1 LKVYVF
7 TASIL
12 FISIQVWGQDQ
23 MLKGIVQDGIT
34 EKILPYAN
42 VSLWKKD
49 STVFQGLLSDSLGQ
63 FSFKNIPANI
73 SFVKVQALGYRSYN
87 ASILGKNSF
96 LTIKLKPEN
105 TVLNEV
111 FVQGE
116 RSVSDLQIDKQI
128 FNTRQFQNSANGTGL
143 DLIQRLPSVTVNTEG
158 NVTLRGSSG
167 FILLVDGKPS
177 SRNPADVLAQI
188 PSNLIESVEVL
199 TTPSARYDADGKAG
213 MINII
218 TKKDSQIGTSWS
230 GNMMNAGT
238 NPLRWG
244 GDIMWTLAEKKWNIF
259 AAADYRRFDI
269 EGFRVG
275 EIRTILKDSLTYMPS
290 AGVRDYRD
298 FQYSLRAGGSFY
310 PKSTD
315 VFNWSA
321 YVGEKQTDRMAN
333 LNYQEYVQTGIPL
346 SLFSN
351 SFKTPIK
358 EFYNQNLFVRS
369 GKFQTFTGDYSHI
382 YANKSKLSL
391 LALYEF
397 SELGGPLNNSDTYK
411 GTSQLLLWER
421 STETSPL
428 TALRFQIDYLLPLSN
443 NRKLEIG
450 YHIRQI
456 QHDGDF
462 LFERLNLSNQQ
473 WKSDPNFSDQ
483 MKLSQKIHAPYV
495 QLNGTKNI
503 FTYALGLRTE
513 YLSRTLTHHA
523 EPNKI
528 YSLDQIY
535 LFPSFQGQW
544 KLSDSYS
551 FRTAYSRRIDR
562 PTTKLMSPF
571 KNHRH
576 AETIENGDPNLLPE
590 IADIVEIGISKSYEN
605 ISFTAT
611 AYVNFL
617 KDKVFRVNEIYSRTI
632 LGRTYTNAGNS
643 QSTGMEFTTEIKATK
658 NWKIYLS
665 GNLYQFDV
673 QGKFNGIET
682 TQNSF
687 NYNLNGNTVI
697 DILPRLRF
705 AWDINYLSKSVTTQ
719 GIDSELLLS
728 NASLKYTLWQNKGSI
743 TFQAQNIFNTN
754 VQTIQTQT
762 KDFFSSTDYRK
773 WDRVFQISLGFRIND
788 RGQKVKSTKTD
799 YGEKDF

>member
-1 LKVYVF
+1 
-7 TASIL
+7 
-12 FISIQVWGQDQ
+12 
-23 MLKGIVQDGIT
+23 
-34 EKILPYAN
+34 
-42 VSLWKKD
+42 
-49 STVFQGLLSDSLGQ
+49 
-63 FSFKNIPANI
+63 
-73 SFVKVQALGYRSYN
+73 
-87 ASILGKNSF
+87 
-96 LTIKLKPEN
+96 
-105 TVLNEV
+105 
-111 FVQGE
+111 
-116 RSVSDLQIDKQI
+116 
-128 FNTRQFQNSANGTGL
+128 
-143 DLIQRLPSVTVNTEG
+143 
-158 NVTLRGSSG
+158 
-167 FILLVDGKPS
+167 
-177 SRNPADVLAQI
+177 
-188 PSNLIESVEVL
+188 
-199 TTPSARYDADGKAG
+199 
-213 MINII
+213 
-218 TKKDSQIGTSWS
+218 
-230 GNMMNAGT
+230 
-238 NPLRWG
+238 
-244 GDIMWTLAEKKWNIF
+244 
-259 AAADYRRFDI
+259 
-269 EGFRVG
+269 
-275 EIRTILKDSLTYMPS
+275 
-290 AGVRDYRD
+290 
-298 FQYSLRAGGSFY
+298 
-310 PKSTD
+310 
-315 VFNWSA
+315 
-321 YVGEKQTDRMAN
+321 
-333 LNYQEYVQTGIPL
+333 
-346 SLFSN
+346 
-351 SFKTPIK
+351 
-358 EFYNQNLFVRS
+358 
-369 GKFQTFTGDYSHI
+369 
-382 YANKSKLSL
+382 
-391 LALYEF
+391 
-397 SELGGPLNNSDTYK
+397 
-411 GTSQLLLWER
+411 
-421 STETSPL
+421 
-428 TALRFQIDYLLPLSN
+428 
-443 NRKLEIG
+443 
-450 YHIRQI
+450 
-456 QHDGDF
+456 
-462 LFERLNLSNQQ
+462 LNLTNQQ
-473 WKSDPNFSDQ
+473 WKSDPTFSDQ

-503 FTYALGLRTE
+503 FSYALGLRTE
-513 YLSRTLTHHA
+513 YLSRTLTHLA

-528 YSLDQIY
+528 YALDQIY

-605 ISFTAT
+605 IAFTAT

-658 NWKIYLS
+658 NWKFYLS

-687 NYNLNGNTVI
+687 NYNFNGNTVV

-705 AWDINYLSKSVTTQ
+705 AWDFNYLSKSVTTQ

>member
-1 LKVYVF
+1 VKTYLF

-290 AGVRDYRD
+290 TGIRDYRD

-321 YVGEKQTDRMAN
+321 YVGGKQTDRTAN
-333 LNYQEYVQTGIPL
+333 LHYKDFIQTGNSL
-346 SLFSN
+346 SLFSTQ
-351 SFKTPIK
+351 FKSPSR

-369 GKFQTFTGDYSHI
+369 GKFQTFTADYSHT
-382 YANKSKLSL
+382 YANKSKLNA
-391 LALYEF
+391 LALYEY
-397 SELGGPLNNSDTYK
+397 SELGGPLNNYDTYE

-428 TALRFQIDYLLPLSN
+428 TALRFQIDYSLPLSN

-473 WKSDPNFSDQ
+473 WKSDPTFSDQ
-483 MKLSQKIHAPYV
+483 IKLSQKIHAPYI

-503 FTYALGLRTE
+503 FSYAFGLRTE
-513 YLSRTLTHHA
+513 YLSRTLTHIA

-528 YSLDQIY
+528 YALEQFY

-544 KLSDSYS
+544 KLSDNYS
-551 FRTAYSRRIDR
+551 SRIAYSRRIDR

-643 QSTGMEFTTEIKATK
+643 QSTGMEFTTEVRATK
-658 NWKIYLS
+658 KWKIYLS

-687 NYNLNGNTVI
+687 NYNFNGNTVV

-754 VQTIQTQT
+754 IQTIQTQT

>member
-1 LKVYVF
+1 VKTYLF

-23 MLKGIVQDGIT
+23 MLKGVVQDGIT

-96 LTIKLKPEN
+96 LTIKLKPET

-188 PSNLIESVEVL
+188 PSNLIESVEIL

-218 TKKDSQIGTSWS
+218 TKKDSKIGTSWS

-275 EIRTILKDSLTYMPS
+275 EIRTIFKDTLTYMPS
-290 AGVRDYRD
+290 KGIRNYRD

-369 GKFQTFTGDYSHI
+369 GKFQTFTADYSHI
-382 YANKSKLSL
+382 YANKSKLSA
-391 LALYEF
+391 LALYEY
-397 SELGGPLNNSDTYK
+397 SELGGPLNNYDTYE
-411 GTSQLLLWER
+411 GTNKLLLWER

-428 TALRFQIDYLLPLSN
+428 TALRFQIDYSLPLSN

-473 WKSDPNFSDQ
+473 WNSDPNFSDQ

-513 YLSRTLTHHA
+513 YLSRTLTHIA

-528 YSLDQIY
+528 YALDQIY

-544 KLSDSYS
+544 KLSDNYS

-605 ISFTAT
+605 IAFTAT

-658 NWKIYLS
+658 NWKIYFS

>member
-1 LKVYVF
+1 MKVYVF

-244 GDIMWTLAEKKWNIF
+244 GDLMWTLAEKKWNIF

-290 AGVRDYRD
+290 KGIRDYRD

-382 YANKSKLSL
+382 YANKSKLSA
-391 LALYEF
+391 LALYEY
-397 SELGGPLNNSDTYK
+397 SELGGPLNNYDTYE
-411 GTSQLLLWER
+411 GTNKLLLWER

-428 TALRFQIDYLLPLSN
+428 TALRFQIDYSIPLSN

-513 YLSRTLTHHA
+513 YLSRTLTHNA

-528 YSLDQIY
+528 YALDQIY

-544 KLSDSYS
+544 KISDSYS

>member
-1 LKVYVF
+1 MKTYLF

-12 FISIQVWGQDQ
+12 FINIQVWGQDQ

-63 FSFKNIPANI
+63 FSFKNIPSNI

-244 GDIMWTLAEKKWNIF
+244 GDLMWTLAEKKWNIF

-290 AGVRDYRD
+290 KGIRDYRD

-369 GKFQTFTGDYSHI
+369 GKFQTFTADYSHI
-382 YANKSKLSL
+382 YANKSKLSA
-391 LALYEF
+391 LALYEY
-397 SELGGPLNNSDTYK
+397 SELGGPLNNYDTYE
-411 GTSQLLLWER
+411 GTNKLLLWER

-428 TALRFQIDYLLPLSN
+428 TALRFQIDYSLPLSN

-503 FTYALGLRTE
+503 FSYALGLRTE
-513 YLSRTLTHHA
+513 YLSRTLTHNA

-528 YSLDQIY
+528 YALDQIY

-544 KLSDSYS
+544 KISDSYS

-687 NYNLNGNTVI
+687 NYNLNGNTVV
-697 DILPRLRF
+697 DILPKLRF

>member
-1 LKVYVF
+1 MKTYLLTTIILLHFFNLNGQSISRTVRDEKTSKAIQF
-7 TASIL
+7 T
-12 FISIQVWGQDQ
+12 
-23 MLKGIVQDGIT
+23 
-34 EKILPYAN
+34 N

-49 STVFQGLLSDSLGQ
+49 STVYQGTLSDSLGR

-73 SFVKVQALGYRSYN
+73 SFVKVQALGYRTYN
-87 ASILGKNSF
+87 ESIVGKSSF
-96 LTIKLKPEN
+96 LTINLKPEN

-116 RSVSDLQIDKQI
+116 RSVSDIQIDKQI

-167 FILLVDGKPS
+167 FVLLVDGKPS
-177 SRNPADVLAQI
+177 SRNPADILAQI

-199 TTPSARYDADGKAG
+199 TTPSAKYDADGKAG

-218 TKKDSQIGTSWS
+218 TKKDSKIGTSWS
-230 GNMMNAGT
+230 GNIMNGGT

-244 GDIMWTLAEKKWNIF
+244 GDLLWTYAEKKWNIF

-275 EIRTILKDSLTYMPS
+275 EIRTILKDTLTYMPS
-290 AGVRDYRD
+290 TGIRDYKD
-298 FQYSLRAGGSFY
+298 FQYSFKAGGSFT
-310 PKSTD
+310 PNTSD

-321 YVGEKQTDRMAN
+321 YVGEKQTDRTAN
-333 LNYQEYVQTGIPL
+333 LHYQDFIQTGNSL

-351 SFKTPIK
+351 QFKSPLR

-369 GKFQTFTGDYSHI
+369 GKFQTFTADYSHS
-382 YANKSKLSL
+382 YLNKSKLSL

-397 SELGGPLNNSDTYK
+397 SELGGPLNNYDTYEGSNK
-411 GTSQLLLWER
+411 LLLWER

-428 TALRFQIDYLLPLSN
+428 TALRFQLDYSIPLSN
-443 NRKLEIG
+443 NSKLEMG

-456 QHDGDF
+456 QHDGNF
-462 LFERLNLSNQQ
+462 LFERLNPASQQ

-483 MKLSQKIHAPYV
+483 MKLSQKIHAPYL
-495 QLNGTKNI
+495 QFNGVKKS
-503 FTYALGLRTE
+503 FTYAMGLRAE
-513 YLSRTLTHHA
+513 YMDRALTHQA
-523 EPNKI
+523 EPNKT
-528 YSLDQIY
+528 YALQQLY
-535 LFPSFQGQW
+535 LFPSFQGLW
-544 KLSDSYS
+544 KLSETHS
-551 FRTAYSRRIDR
+551 FRIAYSRRIDR
-562 PTTKLMSPF
+562 PTTKSMSPF

-576 AETIENGDPNLLPE
+576 AETIETGDPNLLPE
-590 IADIVEIGISKSYEN
+590 IANVFEAGISKSFQDV
-605 ISFTAT
+605 SFTAT

-617 KDKVFRVNEIYSRTI
+617 RDKVFRVNEIYSKTI
-632 LGRTYTNAGNS
+632 LGRTYTNAGNA

-673 QGKFNGIET
+673 QGKFNGIES

-687 NYNLNGNTVI
+687 NYNFNGNTVI
-697 DILPRLRF
+697 DISPRLRF
-705 AWDINYLSKSVTTQ
+705 AWDVNYLSKSVTTQ
-719 GIDSELLLS
+719 GMDSELLLS
-728 NASLKYTLWQNKGSI
+728 NASLKYTLWKNTGNL
-743 TFQAQNIFNTN
+743 TFQVQNVFNTN
-754 VQTIQTQT
+754 IQTIQTQT
-762 KDFFSSTDYRK
+762 KDFYSSTDYRK

-799 YGEKDF
+799 YGERDF

>member
-1 LKVYVF
+1 MKVYVF

-23 MLKGIVQDGIT
+23 MLKGIIQDGIT

-116 RSVSDLQIDKQI
+116 RSVSHLQIDKQI

-290 AGVRDYRD
+290 AGIRDYRD

-428 TALRFQIDYLLPLSN
+428 TALRFQIDYSIPLSN

-503 FTYALGLRTE
+503 FSYALGLRTE
-513 YLSRTLTHHA
+513 YLSRTLTHNA

-528 YSLDQIY
+528 YALDQIY

-544 KLSDSYS
+544 KISDSYS

>member
-1 LKVYVF
+1 MKVYVF

-87 ASILGKNSF
+87 ASLVGKNSF
-96 LTIKLKPEN
+96 LTIKLKPET

-290 AGVRDYRD
+290 AGIRDYRD

-369 GKFQTFTGDYSHI
+369 GKFQTFTADYSHI
-382 YANKSKLSL
+382 YANKSKLSA
-391 LALYEF
+391 LALYEY
-397 SELGGPLNNSDTYK
+397 SELGGPLNNYDTYE
-411 GTSQLLLWER
+411 GTNKLLLWER

-428 TALRFQIDYLLPLSN
+428 TALRFQIDYSLPLSN

-503 FTYALGLRTE
+503 FSYALGLRTE
-513 YLSRTLTHHA
+513 YLSRTLTHNA

-528 YSLDQIY
+528 YALDQIY

-544 KLSDSYS
+544 KISDSYS

-643 QSTGMEFTTEIKATK
+643 QSTGMEFTTEVRATK
-658 NWKIYLS
+658 KWKIYLS

-687 NYNLNGNTVI
+687 NYNFNGNTVV

>member
-1 LKVYVF
+1 
-7 TASIL
+7 
-12 FISIQVWGQDQ
+12 

-87 ASILGKNSF
+87 VSLVGKNSF

-218 TKKDSQIGTSWS
+218 TKKDSKIGTSWS

-290 AGVRDYRD
+290 TGIRDYRD

-321 YVGEKQTDRMAN
+321 YVGEKQTDRTAN
-333 LNYQEYVQTGIPL
+333 LHYKDFIQTGNSL
-346 SLFSN
+346 SLFSTQ
-351 SFKTPIK
+351 FKSPSR

-369 GKFQTFTGDYSHI
+369 GKFQTFTADYSHT
-382 YANKSKLSL
+382 YANKSKLNA
-391 LALYEF
+391 LALYEY
-397 SELGGPLNNSDTYK
+397 SELGGPLNNYDTYE

-428 TALRFQIDYLLPLSN
+428 TALRFQIDYSIPLSN

-503 FTYALGLRTE
+503 FSYALGLRTE
-513 YLSRTLTHHA
+513 YLSRTLTHNA

-528 YSLDQIY
+528 YALDQIY

-544 KLSDSYS
+544 KISDSYS

-643 QSTGMEFTTEIKATK
+643 QSTGMEFTTEVRATK
-658 NWKIYLS
+658 KWKIYLS

-687 NYNLNGNTVI
+687 NYNLNGNTVV

-743 TFQAQNIFNTN
+743 TIQAQNIFNTN

>member
-1 LKVYVF
+1 MKTYVLTTIILLHF
-7 TASIL
+7 FNLNSQSI
-12 FISIQVWGQDQ
+12 SGTVRDEKTGKAIQF
-23 MLKGIVQDGIT
+23 
-34 EKILPYAN
+34 AN

-49 STVFQGLLSDSLGQ
+49 STVFQGTLSDTLGK
-63 FSFKNIPANI
+63 FSFKKIPGDIAYLY
-73 SFVKVQALGYRSYN
+73 VQALNYRSVKETTT
-87 ASILGKNSF
+87 ASSTLFNIR
-96 LTIKLKPEN
+96 LKPEN
-105 TVLNEV
+105 TLLNEV

-116 RSVSDLQIDKQI
+116 RASNTTQIDKQV
-128 FNTRQFQNSANGTGL
+128 FNARQFQNAANGTGL
-143 DLIQRLPSVTVNTEG
+143 ELIQRLPSVTVNIEG
-158 NVTLRGSSG
+158 NISLRGSSG
-167 FILLVDGKPS
+167 FVLLVDGKPS
-177 SRNPADVLAQI
+177 SRTPADILAQI
-188 PSNLIESVEVL
+188 PANLIESIEVL
-199 TTPSARYDADGKAG
+199 TTPSAKYDADGKAG
-213 MINII
+213 MINIV
-218 TKKDSQIGTSWS
+218 TKKDSKIGTSWS
-230 GNMMNAGT
+230 GNLMNGGT

-244 GDIMWTLAEKKWNIF
+244 GDLMWTYAEKKWNIF

-275 EIRTILKDSLTYMPS
+275 EIRTIFKDTLTYMPS
-290 AGVRDYRD
+290 KGIRDYKD

-315 VFNWSA
+315 LINWSA
-321 YVGEKQTDRMAN
+321 YIGEKQTDRMAN
-333 LNYQEYVQTGIPL
+333 LHYQDFIQTGSSP

-351 SFKTPIK
+351 QFKSPLK

-369 GKFQTFTGDYSHI
+369 GKFQTFTADYTHT
-382 YANKSKLSL
+382 YANKSKLTT
-391 LALYEF
+391 LALYEY
-397 SELGGPLNNSDTYK
+397 SELGGPLNNYDTYE
-411 GTSQLLLWER
+411 GTNKLLLWER

-428 TALRFQIDYLLPLSN
+428 TALRFQIDYSLPLSN

-456 QHDGDF
+456 QHDGNF
-462 LFERLNLSNQQ
+462 LFERLNPANQQ
-473 WKSDPNFSDQ
+473 WNSDPNFSDQ
-483 MKLSQKIHAPYV
+483 MNLSQKIHAPYIQWSGV
-495 QLNGTKNI
+495 KNF
-503 FTYALGLRTE
+503 FTYALGLRSE
-513 YLSRTLTHHA
+513 ILSRQLTHLA

-528 YSLDQIY
+528 YALNQIY

-544 KLSDSYS
+544 KLSESHS
-551 FRTAYSRRIDR
+551 LRLAYSRRIDR

-590 IADIVEIGISKSYEN
+590 IADVVETGFSKAYTN

-611 AYVNFL
+611 AYVNIL

-687 NYNLNGNTVI
+687 NYNFNGNTVI
-697 DILPRLRF
+697 DISPRLRF
-705 AWDINYLSKSVTTQ
+705 AWDFNYLSRSVTTQ

-728 NASLKYTLWQNKGSI
+728 NASLKYTLWQNKGSL
-743 TFQAQNIFNTN
+743 TFQAQNIFNSN
-754 VQTIQTQT
+754 IQTIQTQT
-762 KDFFSSTDYRK
+762 RDFYSSTDYRK
-773 WDRVFQISLGFRIND
+773 WDRVFQLSLGFRIND

>member
-1 LKVYVF
+1 MKTYLLTTIILLHF
-7 TASIL
+7 FNLNGQSI
-12 FISIQVWGQDQ
+12 SGTVRDEKTGKAIQF
-23 MLKGIVQDGIT
+23 
-34 EKILPYAN
+34 AN

-49 STVFQGLLSDSLGQ
+49 STVFQGTLSDTLGK
-63 FSFKNIPANI
+63 FSFKKIPGDIAYLY
-73 SFVKVQALGYRSYN
+73 VQALNYRSVKETTT
-87 ASILGKNSF
+87 ASSTLFNIR
-96 LTIKLKPEN
+96 LKPEN
-105 TVLNEV
+105 TLLNEV

-116 RSVSDLQIDKQI
+116 RASNTTQIDKQV
-128 FNTRQFQNSANGTGL
+128 FNARQFQNAANGTGL
-143 DLIQRLPSVTVNTEG
+143 ELIQRLPSVTVNIEG
-158 NVTLRGSSG
+158 NISLRGSSG
-167 FILLVDGKPS
+167 FVLLVDGKPS
-177 SRNPADVLAQI
+177 SRTPADILAQI
-188 PSNLIESVEVL
+188 PANLIESIEVL
-199 TTPSARYDADGKAG
+199 TTPSAKYDADGKAG
-213 MINII
+213 MINIV
-218 TKKDSQIGTSWS
+218 TKKDSKIGTSWS
-230 GNMMNAGT
+230 GNLMNGGT
-238 NPLRWG
+238 NLLRWG
-244 GDIMWTLAEKKWNIF
+244 GDLMWTYAEKKWNIF

-275 EIRTILKDSLTYMPS
+275 EIRTIFKDTLTYMPS
-290 AGVRDYRD
+290 KGIRDYKD

-315 VFNWSA
+315 LINWSA
-321 YVGEKQTDRMAN
+321 YIGEKQTDRTAN
-333 LNYQEYVQTGIPL
+333 LNYQDFIQTGSSP

-351 SFKTPIK
+351 QFKSPLR

-369 GKFQTFTGDYSHI
+369 GKFQTFTADYTHT
-382 YANKSKLSL
+382 YANKSKLTT
-391 LALYEF
+391 LALYEY
-397 SELGGPLNNSDTYK
+397 SELGGPLNNYDTYE
-411 GTSQLLLWER
+411 GTNKLLLWER

-428 TALRFQIDYLLPLSN
+428 TALRFQIDYSLPLSN

-456 QHDGDF
+456 QHDGNF
-462 LFERLNLSNQQ
+462 LFERLNPANQQ
-473 WKSDPNFSDQ
+473 WNSDPNFSDQ
-483 MKLSQKIHAPYV
+483 MNLSQKIHAPYIQWSGV
-495 QLNGTKNI
+495 KNL
-503 FTYALGLRTE
+503 FTYALGLRSE
-513 YLSRTLTHHA
+513 ILSRQLTHLA
-523 EPNKI
+523 EPNKT
-528 YSLDQIY
+528 YALDQIY

-544 KLSDSYS
+544 ELSESHS
-551 FRTAYSRRIDR
+551 LRLAYSRRIDR

-590 IADIVEIGISKSYEN
+590 IADVVETGFSKAYTN

-611 AYVNFL
+611 AYVNIL

-687 NYNLNGNTVI
+687 NYNFNGNTVI
-697 DILPRLRF
+697 DISPRLRF
-705 AWDINYLSKSVTTQ
+705 AWDFNYLSRSVTTQ

-728 NASLKYTLWQNKGSI
+728 NASLKYTLWQNKGSL
-743 TFQAQNIFNTN
+743 TFQAQNIFNSN
-754 VQTIQTQT
+754 IQTIQTQT
-762 KDFFSSTDYRK
+762 RDFYSSTDYRK
-773 WDRVFQISLGFRIND
+773 WDRVFQLSLGFRIND

>member
-1 LKVYVF
+1 MKVYVF

-23 MLKGIVQDGIT
+23 MLKGIIQDGIT

-290 AGVRDYRD
+290 AGIRDYRD

-369 GKFQTFTGDYSHI
+369 GKFQTFTADYSHI
-382 YANKSKLSL
+382 YANKSKLSA
-391 LALYEF
+391 LALYEY
-397 SELGGPLNNSDTYK
+397 SELGGPLNNYDTYE
-411 GTSQLLLWER
+411 GTNKLLLWER

-428 TALRFQIDYLLPLSN
+428 TALRFQIDYSIPLSN

-503 FTYALGLRTE
+503 FSYALGLRTE
-513 YLSRTLTHHA
+513 YLSRTLTHNA

-528 YSLDQIY
+528 YALDQIY

-544 KLSDSYS
+544 KISDSYS

-658 NWKIYLS
+658 KWKIYLS

-687 NYNLNGNTVI
+687 NYNLNGNTVV

-728 NASLKYTLWQNKGSI
+728 NASFKYTLWQNKGSI

>member
-1 LKVYVF
+1 MKTYLF

-244 GDIMWTLAEKKWNIF
+244 GDLMWTLAEKKWNIF

-290 AGVRDYRD
+290 KGIRDYRD

-428 TALRFQIDYLLPLSN
+428 TALRFQIDYSLPLSN

-495 QLNGTKNI
+495 QLNGTKNK
-503 FTYALGLRTE
+503 FSYALGLRSE
-513 YLSRTLTHHA
+513 YLSRTLTHNA

-528 YSLDQIY
+528 YALDQIY

-544 KLSDSYS
+544 KISDSYS

-643 QSTGMEFTTEIKATK
+643 QSTGMEFTSEIKATK

-705 AWDINYLSKSVTTQ
+705 AWDVNYLSKSVTTQ

>member
-1 LKVYVF
+1 MKVYVF

>member
-1 LKVYVF
+1 MKTYLF
-7 TASIL
+7 TSIIL
-12 FISIQVWGQDQ
+12 LHFFNLNGQSISGTVRDEKTGKAIQF
-23 MLKGIVQDGIT
+23 
-34 EKILPYAN
+34 AN

-49 STVFQGLLSDSLGQ
+49 STVFQGTLSDTLGK
-63 FSFKNIPANI
+63 FSFKKIPGNIAYLY
-73 SFVKVQALGYRSYN
+73 VQALNYRSLKETII
-87 ASILGKNSF
+87 ASSTLFNIR
-96 LTIKLKPEN
+96 LKPEN
-105 TVLNEV
+105 TLLNEV

-116 RSVSDLQIDKQI
+116 RASNTTQIDKQV
-128 FNTRQFQNSANGTGL
+128 FNARQFQNAANGTGL
-143 DLIQRLPSVTVNTEG
+143 ELIQRLPSVTVNIEG
-158 NVTLRGSSG
+158 NISLRGSSG
-167 FILLVDGKPS
+167 FVLLVDGKPS
-177 SRNPADVLAQI
+177 SRTPADILAQI
-188 PSNLIESVEVL
+188 PANLIESIEVL
-199 TTPSARYDADGKAG
+199 TTPSAKYDADGKAG
-213 MINII
+213 MINIV
-218 TKKDSQIGTSWS
+218 TKKDSKIGTSWS
-230 GNMMNAGT
+230 GNLMNGGT

-244 GDIMWTLAEKKWNIF
+244 GDLMWTYAEKKWNIF

-275 EIRTILKDSLTYMPS
+275 EIRTIFKDTLTYMPS
-290 AGVRDYRD
+290 KGIRDYKD

-315 VFNWSA
+315 LINWSA
-321 YVGEKQTDRMAN
+321 YIGEKQTDRMAN
-333 LNYQEYVQTGIPL
+333 LHYQDFIQTGSSP

-351 SFKTPIK
+351 QFKSPLK
-358 EFYNQNLFVRS
+358 DFYNQNLFVRS
-369 GKFQTFTGDYSHI
+369 GKFQTFTADYTHT
-382 YANKSKLSL
+382 YANKSKLTT
-391 LALYEF
+391 LALYEY
-397 SELGGPLNNSDTYK
+397 SELGGPLNNYDTYE
-411 GTSQLLLWER
+411 GTNKLLLWER

-428 TALRFQIDYLLPLSN
+428 TALRFQIDYSLPLSN

-456 QHDGDF
+456 QHDGNF
-462 LFERLNLSNQQ
+462 LFERLNPTNLQ
-473 WKSDPNFSDQ
+473 WNSDPNFSDQ
-483 MKLSQKIHAPYV
+483 MNLSQKIHAPYIQWGGV
-495 QLNGTKNI
+495 KNS
-503 FTYALGLRTE
+503 FTYGFGLRSE
-513 YLSRTLTHHA
+513 MLSRQLTHLA

-528 YSLDQIY
+528 YALDQIY

-544 KLSDSYS
+544 KLSESHS
-551 FRTAYSRRIDR
+551 LRLAYSRRMDR

-590 IADIVEIGISKSYEN
+590 IADVFETGLSKSYTN

-611 AYVNFL
+611 AYVNIL

-665 GNLYQFDV
+665 GNFYQFDV

-687 NYNLNGNTVI
+687 NYNFNGNTVI

-705 AWDINYLSKSVTTQ
+705 AWDFNYLSRSVTTQ

-728 NASLKYTLWQNKGSI
+728 NASLKYTMWQNKGSL

-754 VQTIQTQT
+754 IQTIQTQT
-762 KDFFSSTDYRK
+762 RDFYSSTDYRK
-773 WDRVFQISLGFRIND
+773 WDRVFQLSLGFRIND

>member
-1 LKVYVF
+1 MKTYLF

-63 FSFKNIPANI
+63 FSFKNIPSNI

-290 AGVRDYRD
+290 KGIRDYRD

-369 GKFQTFTGDYSHI
+369 GKFQTFTADYSHI
-382 YANKSKLSL
+382 YANKSKLSA
-391 LALYEF
+391 LALYEY
-397 SELGGPLNNSDTYK
+397 SELGGPLNNYDTYE
-411 GTSQLLLWER
+411 GTNKLLLWER

-428 TALRFQIDYLLPLSN
+428 TALRFQIDYSIPLSN

-503 FTYALGLRTE
+503 FSYALGLRTE
-513 YLSRTLTHHA
+513 YLSRTLTHNA

-544 KLSDSYS
+544 KISDSYS

-687 NYNLNGNTVI
+687 NYNLNGNTVV

-788 RGQKVKSTKTD
+788 RGQKIKSTKTD

>member
-1 LKVYVF
+1 MKTYLF
-7 TASIL
+7 TSIIL
-12 FISIQVWGQDQ
+12 LHFFNLNGQSISGTVRDEKTGKAIQF
-23 MLKGIVQDGIT
+23 
-34 EKILPYAN
+34 AN
-42 VSLWKKD
+42 VSLWKND
-49 STVFQGLLSDSLGQ
+49 STVFQGTLSDTLGK
-63 FSFKNIPANI
+63 FSFKKIPGNIAYLY
-73 SFVKVQALGYRSYN
+73 VQALNYRSVKETTT
-87 ASILGKNSF
+87 ASSTLFNIR
-96 LTIKLKPEN
+96 LKPEN
-105 TVLNEV
+105 TLLNEV

-116 RSVSDLQIDKQI
+116 RASNTTQIDKQV
-128 FNTRQFQNSANGTGL
+128 FNARQFQNAANGTGL
-143 DLIQRLPSVTVNTEG
+143 ELIQRLPSVTVNIEG
-158 NVTLRGSSG
+158 NISLRGSSG
-167 FILLVDGKPS
+167 FVLLVDGKPS
-177 SRNPADVLAQI
+177 SRTPADILAQI
-188 PSNLIESVEVL
+188 PANLIESIEVL
-199 TTPSARYDADGKAG
+199 TTPSAKYDADGKAG
-213 MINII
+213 MINIV
-218 TKKDSQIGTSWS
+218 TKKDSKIGTSWS
-230 GNMMNAGT
+230 GNLMNGGT

-244 GDIMWTLAEKKWNIF
+244 GDLMWTYAEKKWNIF

-275 EIRTILKDSLTYMPS
+275 EIRTIFKDTLTYMPS
-290 AGVRDYRD
+290 KGIRDYKD
-298 FQYSLRAGGSFY
+298 YQYSLRAGGSFY

-315 VFNWSA
+315 LINWSA
-321 YVGEKQTDRMAN
+321 YIGEKQTDRTAN
-333 LNYQEYVQTGIPL
+333 LHYQDFIQTGNSP
-346 SLFSN
+346 SLFS
-351 SFKTPIK
+351 SQFKSPLR

-369 GKFQTFTGDYSHI
+369 GKFQTFTADYTHT
-382 YANKSKLSL
+382 YANKSKLTT
-391 LALYEF
+391 LALYEY
-397 SELGGPLNNSDTYK
+397 SELGGPLNNYDTYE
-411 GTSQLLLWER
+411 GTNKLLLWER

-428 TALRFQIDYLLPLSN
+428 TALRFQIDYSLPLSN

-456 QHDGDF
+456 QHDGNF
-462 LFERLNLSNQQ
+462 LFERLNPANQQ
-473 WKSDPNFSDQ
+473 WNSDPNFSDQ
-483 MKLSQKIHAPYV
+483 MNLSQKIHAPYIQWGGV
-495 QLNGTKNI
+495 KNL
-503 FTYALGLRTE
+503 FTYGFGLRSE
-513 YLSRTLTHHA
+513 MLSRQLTHLA

-528 YSLDQIY
+528 YALDQIY

-544 KLSDSYS
+544 KLSESHS
-551 FRTAYSRRIDR
+551 LRLAYSRRIDR

-590 IADIVEIGISKSYEN
+590 IADVFETGLSKSYTN

-611 AYVNFL
+611 AYVNIL

-643 QSTGMEFTTEIKATK
+643 QSIGMEFTTEIKATK

-665 GNLYQFDV
+665 GNLFQFDV

-687 NYNLNGNTVI
+687 NYNFNGNTVI

-705 AWDINYLSKSVTTQ
+705 AWDFNYLSRSVTTQ

-728 NASLKYTLWQNKGSI
+728 NASLKYTLWQNKGSL

-754 VQTIQTQT
+754 IQTIQTQT
-762 KDFFSSTDYRK
+762 RDFYSSTDYRK
-773 WDRVFQISLGFRIND
+773 WDRVFQVSLGFRIND

>member
-1 LKVYVF
+1 MKTYVLTTIILLHF
-7 TASIL
+7 FNLNSQSI
-12 FISIQVWGQDQ
+12 SGTVRDEKTGKAIQF
-23 MLKGIVQDGIT
+23 
-34 EKILPYAN
+34 AN

-49 STVFQGLLSDSLGQ
+49 STVFQGTLSDTLGK
-63 FSFKNIPANI
+63 FSFKKIPGDIAYLY
-73 SFVKVQALGYRSYN
+73 VQALNYRSVKETTT
-87 ASILGKNSF
+87 ASSTLFNIR
-96 LTIKLKPEN
+96 LKPEN
-105 TVLNEV
+105 TLLNEV

-116 RSVSDLQIDKQI
+116 RASNTTQIDKQV
-128 FNTRQFQNSANGTGL
+128 FNARQFQNAANGTGL
-143 DLIQRLPSVTVNTEG
+143 ELIQRLPSVTVNIEG
-158 NVTLRGSSG
+158 NISLRGSSG
-167 FILLVDGKPS
+167 FVLLVDGKPS
-177 SRNPADVLAQI
+177 SRTPADILAQI
-188 PSNLIESVEVL
+188 PANLIESIEVL
-199 TTPSARYDADGKAG
+199 TTPSAKYDADGKAG
-213 MINII
+213 MINIV
-218 TKKDSQIGTSWS
+218 TKKDSKIGTSWS
-230 GNMMNAGT
+230 GNLMNGGT

-244 GDIMWTLAEKKWNIF
+244 GDLMWTYAEKKWNIF

-275 EIRTILKDSLTYMPS
+275 EIRTIFKDTLTYMPS
-290 AGVRDYRD
+290 KGIRDYKD

-315 VFNWSA
+315 LINWSA
-321 YVGEKQTDRMAN
+321 YIGEKQTDRTAN
-333 LNYQEYVQTGIPL
+333 LNYQDFIQTGSSP

-351 SFKTPIK
+351 QFKSPLR

-369 GKFQTFTGDYSHI
+369 GKFQTFTADYTHT
-382 YANKSKLSL
+382 YANKSKLTT
-391 LALYEF
+391 LALYEY
-397 SELGGPLNNSDTYK
+397 SELGGPLNNYDTYE
-411 GTSQLLLWER
+411 GTNKLLLWER

-428 TALRFQIDYLLPLSN
+428 TALRFQIDYSLPLSN

-456 QHDGDF
+456 QHDGNF
-462 LFERLNLSNQQ
+462 LFERLNPANQQ
-473 WKSDPNFSDQ
+473 WNSDPNFSDQ
-483 MKLSQKIHAPYV
+483 MKLSQKIHAPYIQWSGV
-495 QLNGTKNI
+495 KNF
-503 FTYALGLRTE
+503 FTYALGLRSE
-513 YLSRTLTHHA
+513 ILSRQLTHLA

-528 YSLDQIY
+528 YALNQIY

-544 KLSDSYS
+544 KLSESHS
-551 FRTAYSRRIDR
+551 LRLAYSRRIDR

-590 IADIVEIGISKSYEN
+590 IADVVETGFSKAYTN

-611 AYVNFL
+611 AYVNIL

-687 NYNLNGNTVI
+687 NYNFNGNTVI
-697 DILPRLRF
+697 DISPRLRF
-705 AWDINYLSKSVTTQ
+705 AWDFNYLSRSVTTQ

-728 NASLKYTLWQNKGSI
+728 NASLKYTLWQNKGSL
-743 TFQAQNIFNTN
+743 TFQAQNIFNSN
-754 VQTIQTQT
+754 IQTIQTQT
-762 KDFFSSTDYRK
+762 RDFYSSTDYRK
-773 WDRVFQISLGFRIND
+773 WDRVFQLSLGFRIND

>member
-1 LKVYVF
+1 VKTYLF
-7 TASIL
+7 TTSLL

-49 STVFQGLLSDSLGQ
+49 STVFQGILSDSLGQ
-63 FSFKNIPANI
+63 FSFKNIPSNI

-87 ASILGKNSF
+87 ASLVGKNSF

-116 RSVSDLQIDKQI
+116 RSVSNLQIDKQI

-290 AGVRDYRD
+290 EGIRNYRDY
-298 FQYSLRAGGSFY
+298 QYSLRAGGSFY

-315 VFNWSA
+315 VFSWSA
-321 YVGEKQTDRMAN
+321 YVGEKQTDRTAN
-333 LNYQEYVQTGIPL
+333 LHYQDFIQTGNSL
-346 SLFSN
+346 TLFSN
-351 SFKTPIK
+351 QFKSPLR

-369 GKFQTFTGDYSHI
+369 GKFQTFTADYSHI
-382 YANKSKLSL
+382 YANKSKLSA
-391 LALYEF
+391 LALYEY
-397 SELGGPLNNSDTYK
+397 SELGGPLNNYDTYE
-411 GTSQLLLWER
+411 GTNQLLLWER

-428 TALRFQIDYLLPLSN
+428 TALRFQIDYSLPLSN

-462 LFERLNLSNQQ
+462 LFERLNLTNQQ
-473 WKSDPNFSDQ
+473 WKSDPTFSDQ

-495 QLNGTKNI
+495 QLNGTKNK
-503 FTYALGLRTE
+503 FSYALGLRTE
-513 YLSRTLTHHA
+513 YLSRTLTHLA

-528 YSLDQIY
+528 YTLDQIY

-605 ISFTAT
+605 ITFTAT

-658 NWKIYLS
+658 KWKIYLS

-682 TQNSF
+682 SQNSF

-705 AWDINYLSKSVTTQ
+705 AWDFNYLSKSVTTQ

-754 VQTIQTQT
+754 IQTIQTQT